1 MQRQKSF
8 IDFICVGP
16 QRTCSSWLDSAL
28 RDHPSI
34 SLPTDVKETFFFDK
48 KYEFGLQ
55 WYKKYFKNRAD
66 GGIAGEIGPTYF
78 ESFEIAKR
86 IHSDLGNIKILVLM
100 RNPVERTY
108 SLFRHE
114 SSKGRCSD
122 KFNDA
127 IRENPRIPDSGRYS
141 VLIPMWE
148 KVFGEEK
155 IVPLFE
161 EDISANAKAV
171 LRELEDS
178 LNIPHHNWTDA
189 VLQPHGQ
196 WHKPRIKSL
205 HVLASRCVSGLRNHG
220 FHKIVNIG
228 KSLGL
233 NKLNRD
239 KTFRAMPE
247 SVRSQLLEVHKD
259 DLLYIKQKYNRS
271 YS

>member
-1 MQRQKSF
+1 MQRQKGF

-28 RDHPSI
+28 REHPNI

-55 WYKKYFKNRAD
+55 WYRKNFKNRAV
-66 GGIAGEIGPTYF
+66 GCIAGEIGPTYF

-86 IHSDLGNIKILVLM
+86 MHSDLGNIKILVLM

-122 KFNDA
+122 KFEDA

-141 VLIPMWE
+141 DLIPMWE
-148 KVFGEEK
+148 KLFGEEK
-155 IVPLFE
+155 IVFLFE
-161 EDISANAKAV
+161 EDISTNAKAV
-171 LRELEDS
+171 LRALEVS
-178 LNIPHHNWTDA
+178 LNIPHHSWPDT

-205 HVLASRCVSGLRNHG
+205 HVFQSRCVSFLRDHG
-220 FHKIVNIG
+220 FHKLVNIG
-228 KSLGL
+228 KSVGL

-239 KTFRAMPE
+239 RTDRGMPQ
-247 SVRSQLLEVHKD
+247 SVRTQLLEVHKE
-259 DLLYIKQKYNRS
+259 DLLYIKQRYNRS

>member
-1 MQRQKSF
+1 MQKQKSF

-28 RDHPSI
+28 REHPSI

-48 KYEFGLQ
+48 KYESGLE
-55 WYKKYFKNRAD
+55 WYKKNFKNQAD
-66 GGIAGEIGPTYF
+66 DDIAGEIGPTYF
-78 ESFEIAKR
+78 ESSEIAKR
-86 IHSDLGNIKILVLM
+86 ILSDLGHIKILVLM

-122 KFNDA
+122 KFEDA

-141 VLIPMWE
+141 DLLPMWE

-155 IVPLFE
+155 IILLFE
-161 EDISANAKAV
+161 EDISTDAKAV
-171 LRELEDS
+171 LRALEDS
-178 LNIPHHNWTDA
+178 LNIPHHNWTDS

-205 HVLASRCVSGLRNHG
+205 HVFSSRCVSFMRNHG
-220 FHKIVNIG
+220 FHKLVNLG
-228 KSLGL
+228 KSVGL

-239 KTFRAMPE
+239 RTDRGMPE
-247 SVRSQLLEVHKD
+247 SVRTQLLEVHKA